1 MANVRFFDGAYAMS
15 RVGMSYRSCV
25 MSCVLTLF
33 GCDGGGDESIL
44 VASMPP
50 LPGNNPPPVTLEDA
64 FPNLLFT
71 QPLLLLQPPEDSS
84 TWFVVERTGVVRAF
98 DNDPNVSSSRVFVD
112 LSGLIDSG
120 PDEAGLLGM
129 AFHPNYANNHQVYL
143 SFTVTGSPLVSRI
156 DRLTSTDGG
165 LTLDPTTQT
174 SILSLDQD
182 FGNHNGGN
190 IAFGPD
196 GYLYMGF
203 GDGGSGGDPN
213 NRAQT
218 TNNLLGTITRIDV
231 DSGVPYAIPADNP
244 FAGNPTCAQ
253 GSGAAACPEI
263 FAFGFRNPWRWSFDS
278 ATGDLFAGDVGQS
291 SFEEID
297 RVTSGNNYGWNIR
310 EGANCFNANACVTAG
325 LIDPIHEYGRTEGTS
340 VTGGYVYRG
349 TNIPSLN
356 GFYVFADFTTGRIW
370 AIDSSA
376 QNLVESDL
384 LIDSS
389 LNIASFG
396 QSNAGELYVVHF
408 GGTLHQIIAN

>member
-1 MANVRFFDGAYAMS
+1 MS
-15 RVGMSYRSCV
+15 GVGVSYRSCV
-25 MSCVLTLF
+25 MACLLTLF
-33 GCDGGGDESIL
+33 GCGGGGGDGL
-44 VASMPP
+44 TPAVPMP
-50 LPGNNPPPVTLEDA
+50 LPPGNSPPPVTLEDA
-64 FPNLLFT
+64 FPNLSFT

-84 TWFVVERTGVVRAF
+84 TWFVVERAGVVRAF
-98 DNDPNVSSSRVFVD
+98 NNDPDVGTSRVFVD

-120 PDEAGLLGM
+120 PAEAGLLGM
-129 AFHPNYANNHQVYL
+129 AFHPNYANNQQVYL
-143 SFTVTGSPLVSRI
+143 SFTVTGSPLVSRV

-165 LTLDPTTQT
+165 LTLDPATQT
-174 SILSLDQD
+174 SILSLDQE

-213 NRAQT
+213 NRAQA
-218 TNNLLGTITRIDV
+218 TNYLLGTITRIDV
-231 DSGVPYAIPADNP
+231 DSGVPYAIPPDNP
-244 FAGNPTCAQ
+244 FAGNPTCTQ
-253 GSGAAACPEI
+253 GSGTAACPEI

-278 ATGDLFAGDVGQS
+278 ETGDLFVGDVGQA

-297 RVTSGNNYGWNIR
+297 RVTNGNNYGWNIR
-310 EGANCFNANACVTAG
+310 EGANCFNANVCVTAG
-325 LIDPIHEYGRTEGTS
+325 LIDPIHEYGRSEGTS

-349 TNIPSLN
+349 ANIPLLT

-370 AIDSSA
+370 SIDSSA

-396 QSNAGELYVVHF
+396 QSSTGELYVVHF